1 MAAER
6 NLRTAHRWFTLL
18 QLLLLGALTSCGGV
32 DSGGTGASLSYG
44 PINGLGSIIVNGV
57 RYDDSNAMV
66 ADEDG
71 VLLSRS
77 RLQLGVTTSVE
88 GSAVSGPPGDRRAT
102 AQRVRVLS
110 ELIGPVG
117 AVDAT
122 AKTFEVLRQAVR
134 ITPATVFGDGLS
146 GGLAGLQAGM
156 VVEVF
161 AQLDSANNRYSATRI
176 ELRPDAT
183 AYLVRGK
190 IGAVDA
196 AARTFA
202 IGALV
207 IDYAQ
212 IGAGDAARV
221 VAGESVRVR
230 LQAAPNG
237 AGNWPAISVSP
248 GRRPIADADEAKVEG
263 RISAFESPQRFSVD
277 GVNVDATA
285 ARFPDGTA
293 AIVLGARVSVEGSAR
308 GGVVY
313 AKEVHAEG
321 DEDETN
327 STFEVHGTVE
337 ALDAAAKTMT
347 VRGIAVDFSGNV
359 RFENGTEGDLRVGR
373 SLEIEGV
380 LQPGGVGLIARK
392 ISFEGR

>member
-6 NLRTAHRWFTLL
+6 ILHTAHRWFTLL
-18 QLLLLGALTSCGGV
+18 QLLVLGALTSCGGV

-57 RYDDSNAMV
+57 RYDDSNATV

-71 VLLSRS
+71 ALLPRS
-77 RLQLGVTTSVE
+77 RLQFGVTTSVE
-88 GSAVSGPPGDRRAT
+88 GSGVSGPPGDRRAT

-110 ELIGPVG
+110 ELVGPVG
-117 AVDAT
+117 AVDA
-122 AKTFEVLRQAVR
+122 AAQTFEVLRQAVR

-146 GGLAGLQAGM
+146 AGLAGLQAGM

-161 AQLDSANNRYSATRI
+161 AQFDSANSRYSATRI

-183 AYLVRGK
+183 AYVVRGK
-190 IGAVDA
+190 VGAVDTV
-196 AARTFA
+196 ARTFA

-207 IDYAQ
+207 IDYTQ
-212 IGAGDAARV
+212 VSAGDASRV
-221 VAGESVRVR
+221 MVNELVRVR
-230 LQAAPNG
+230 LQTVPDG
-237 AGNWPAISVSP
+237 AGNRLAISVSS

-263 RISAFESPQRFSVD
+263 RISAFESTQRFSVD
-277 GVNVDATA
+277 GVSVDATA

-293 AIVLGARVSVEGSAR
+293 PIVLGARVGVEGSVR

-337 ALDAAAKTMT
+337 VLDAIARTMT
-347 VRGIAVDFSGNV
+347 VRGIAIDFSGNV
-359 RFENGTEGDLRVGR
+359 NFENGTASDLRVGR